1 MVTLRKYQNKRIAI
15 YGMGLTGCSAAR
27 TLKKLGAQVF
37 CWDDNIKVRKKIEK
51 FNFTFNKFWLDKNL
65 FDNIVISPGIDIN
78 KCKIRNYLRKNLNKI
93 ITDLDLFFD
102 LNKDA
107 LVVSITGTNGKSTT
121 CKIIEKILK
130 IAKYNVKTVGNI
142 GNPILSASKTK
153 KKYVFILEVS
163 SYQLQYSKLFR
174 SKHAAILNISPDHLE
189 RHKNIKN
196 YIKIK
201 SRIFFAQNNSDY
213 SYINL
218 TNKYSKSMVN
228 IFKTKKLKSKLISIN
243 KSSYDSLIK
252 KIDNKY
258 FKSKGNIE
266 NMVFAYKIAKNLKI
280 NDKII
285 IKGLNK
291 FKGLPHR
298 QEIVF
303 SDKKLLCINDS
314 KATSFDACLQ
324 SLLNYNE
331 IYWIVGGLPKHQDH
345 FYLKNVK
352 QKIVK
357 AYIIGKNI
365 SFFRKQIGKSI
376 PFTVSN
382 TMRCAVKNIYKDLK
396 SNQNLKKTILL
407 SPAAAS
413 FDQFRNFENR
423 GSYFKNLIIKKFRK
437 R

>member
-1 MVTLRKYQNKRIAI
+1 MVTLRKYHNKRIAI
-15 YGMGLTGCSAAR
+15 YGMGLTGCSAAK

-37 CWDDNIKVRKKIEK
+37 CWDDNIKVRKKIENL
-51 FNFTFNKFWLDKNL
+51 NFTFNKFWLDKNL

-107 LVVSITGTNGKSTT
+107 LIISITGTNGKSTT

-130 IAKYNVKTVGNI
+130 VAKYNVKTVGNI
-142 GNPILSASKTK
+142 GNPILSAGKTK
-153 KKYVFILEVS
+153 KKYVFVLEVS

-174 SKHAAILNISPDHLE
+174 SQHAAILNISHDHLE

-218 TNKYSKSMVN
+218 ANKYSKTIVN
-228 IFKTKKLKSKLISIN
+228 IFKTKKLKSKLILIN
-243 KSSYDSLIK
+243 KSSYNLLIK

-266 NMVFAYKIAKNLKI
+266 NMVFAYKIAKNLRI

-285 IKGLNK
+285 IKGLNE

-303 SDKKLLCINDS
+303 SDKNLLCINDS

-324 SLLNYNE
+324 SLLNYSE
-331 IYWIVGGLPKHQDH
+331 IYWIVGGLPKNQDH

-352 QKIVK
+352 RKIVK
-357 AYIIGKNI
+357 TYIIGKNI
-365 SFFRKQIGKSI
+365 SFFRKQIGKDI

-382 TMRCAVKNIYKDLK
+382 TMRNAVENIYKDLK
-396 SNQNLKKTILL
+396 YNKNLKKK
-407 SPAAAS
+407 
-413 FDQFRNFENR
+413 NFAQSS
-423 GSYFKNLIIKKFRK
+423 GCIF
-437 R
+437 